1 MRNNRKKLSNIER
14 GIKMKKMIQDL
25 LDYKSKMQSI
35 YGKMRDIED
44 NLAGMELKYQG
55 NYANIMYVDGN
66 TQNVRLYVEDEGG
79 DNWEVDLP
87 LQELVNLV
95 G

>member
-1 MRNNRKKLSNIER
+1 
-14 GIKMKKMIQDL
+14 MKKMIQDL
-25 LDYKSKMQSI
+25 LDYKCKMQTI
-35 YGKMRDIED
+35 FGKMRDIED

-55 NYANIMYVDGN
+55 NYAIIMYVDGN

>member
-1 MRNNRKKLSNIER
+1 
-14 GIKMKKMIQDL
+14 MKKMIDDL
-25 LDYKSKMQSI
+25 LGCKCRMQNI
-35 YGKMRDIED
+35 MEEMQELEE

-55 NYANIMYVDGN
+55 NYASIMYVDGN

-79 DNWEVDLP
+79 NNWEVDLP
-87 LQELVNLV
+87 LQELMNLV

>member
-1 MRNNRKKLSNIER
+1 M
-14 GIKMKKMIQDL
+14 KMKKMIEDL
-25 LDYKSKMQSI
+25 LDYKRKIQNI
-35 YGKMRDIED
+35 FEEMRGIED

-55 NYANIMYVDGN
+55 NYASIMYVDGN
-66 TQNVRLYVEDEGG
+66 TQNARLYVENEDGE
-79 DNWEVDLP
+79 NWEVDLP

>member
-1 MRNNRKKLSNIER
+1 
-14 GIKMKKMIQDL
+14 MKKMIEDL
-25 LDYKSKMQSI
+25 LDYKREMQNI
-35 YGKMRDIED
+35 FEKMRGIED

-55 NYANIMYVDGN
+55 NYASVMYVDGN
-66 TQNVRLYVEDEGG
+66 MQNACLYVESEDGE
-79 DNWEVDLP
+79 NWEVDLP

>member
-1 MRNNRKKLSNIER
+1 
-14 GIKMKKMIQDL
+14 MKKMIQDL

-35 YGKMRDIED
+35 FGKMRDIED
-44 NLAGMELKYQG
+44 NLAGMELSYQG
-55 NYANIMYVDGN
+55 NYASIMYVDGN
-66 TQNVRLYVEDEGG
+66 TQNVRLYVEEQSGE
-79 DNWEVDLP
+79 NWEVDLP